1 MKTLN
6 DLFLNELADI
16 YDAER
21 RIGKALTKIA
31 KTSTCES
38 LTKLLQAHAKETT
51 GHIEKVER
59 VFACF
64 DTKPKGKTCE
74 ATVGLLLEG
83 DKLAAAFAGTP
94 ALDAALVSVI
104 LKIEHYEIAAYGCLR
119 DWAGLLDNKDA
130 ANILDDIYEEE
141 RAAKKSIIKLATDKC
156 YKDALEEPEDTK
168 PAKGKRAAAVA

>member
-1 MKTLN
+1 MKTLH

-31 KTSTCES
+31 KTSTCKS
-38 LTKLLQAHAKETT
+38 LGKLVQEHAKETE
-51 GHIEKVER
+51 GHLEKVER

-64 DTKPKGKTCE
+64 DIKPKGKTCE

-83 DKLAAAFAGTP
+83 DKLAAAFADSP
-94 ALDAALVSVI
+94 ALNAALVSVL

-119 DWAGLLDNKDA
+119 EWAGLLDNKEA
-130 ANILDDIYEEE
+130 ANILDDICEEE
-141 RAAKKSIIKLATDKC
+141 RAAKKSINKLATDKC
-156 YKDALEEPEDTK
+156 YKDALDEPEEKKST
-168 PAKGKRAAAVA
+168 KGKRAEAVA